1 MTKEYWV
8 NLPVKDINKTKEFF
22 SKIGFALNE
31 KQSNET
37 MACFTIGEKK
47 MAVLFFAEEIFKT
60 FTKNAVTNTKQS
72 SEMIISFGAASHEEV
87 DEMARKVFDAGGT
100 ITSEPSEIDGW
111 MYNVAFA
118 DPDGHRWNMLYMDHG
133 KMPKE

>member
-22 SKIGFALNE
+22 SKIGFALND
-31 KQSNET
+31 KQSSDT
-37 MACFTIGEKK
+37 MACFTVGEKK
-47 MAVLFFAEEIFKT
+47 MAVLFFDEEIFQT
-60 FTKNAVTNTKQS
+60 FTKNPITDTKQS
-72 SEMIISFGAASHEEV
+72 SEMVISFDAETREEV
-87 DEMARKVFDAGGT
+87 DEMASKVFDAGGT

-118 DPDGHRWNMLYMDHG
+118 DLDGHRWNILYMDHG
-133 KMPKE
+133 KMPQ